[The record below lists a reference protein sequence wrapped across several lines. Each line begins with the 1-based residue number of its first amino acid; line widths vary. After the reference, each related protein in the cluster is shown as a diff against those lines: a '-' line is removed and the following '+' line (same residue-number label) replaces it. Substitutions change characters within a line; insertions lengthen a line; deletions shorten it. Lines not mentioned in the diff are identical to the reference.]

1 MHEVCAQ
8 VTEAWFKEVMFY
20 RVVVC
25 EEEESLAVRIEPS
38 DGVDIAWE
46 RTEPAKRRPASPIGE
61 LGEHAIWFV
70 EENVASLGLIHAWSL
85 KGAVKKKIPQPGW
98 GIVRLKT

>member
-8 VTEAWFKEVMFY
+8 VTEPWFKEVMFY

-38 DGVDIAWE
+38 DGVNIAGE
-46 RTEPAKRRPASPIGE
+46 RSEPAEGRPASPIGE
-61 LGEHAIWFV
+61 LGEHAIRFV
-70 EENVASLGLIHAWSL
+70 KKNVAVLGSIHDW
-85 KGAVKKKIPQPGW
+85 
-98 GIVRLKT
+98 

>member
-1 MHEVCAQ
+1 

-38 DGVDIAWE
+38 DRVNIAGE
-46 RTEPAKRRPASPIGE
+46 RTKAAKRRPASPIGE
-61 LGEHAIWFV
+61 LGEHAIRFV
-70 EENVASLGLIHAWSL
+70 EKNVAVLGSIHAWSL
-85 KGAVKKKIPQPGW
+85 KGAVKKKSPNQAG
-98 GIVRLKT
+98 GS